1 MTKRCFVSQISRG
14 FVDVKSSVCVWV
26 CDVPAGLSYLSR
38 CHSPRQLA
46 QALNAILYVVRSAV
60 LKLVDVKSGCTDSE
74 GWHRKLAS
82 VSAPFVSLLAPLSGT
97 ANLWLADK
105 QLIDY
110 GTAGSGL
117 VYIVTLK
124 DGSNSLFRIQDYNS
138 YTEYIS

>member
-1 MTKRCFVSQISRG
+1 MCG
-14 FVDVKSSVCVWV
+14 VK
-26 CDVPAGLSYLSR
+26 A
-38 CHSPRQLA
+38 
-46 QALNAILYVVRSAV
+46 
-60 LKLVDVKSGCTDSE
+60 VDVKSGCADSE

-82 VSAPFVSLLAPLSGT
+82 VSAPFVSLLAPVSGT

-124 DGSNSLFRIQDYNS
+124 DGSDGSRIITHAPD
-138 YTEYIS
+138 ISHKKLEQGS